1 MILNAN
7 AMNVN
12 ENKQPIVMKNDILI
26 CWEKMSS
33 TRELR
38 KDQLTDFIPIMLL
51 YVCPLKLHSKWYDN
65 FKIFF
70 ASLYKLAQEFVDK
83 AIGTYQVLS
92 FRHFNIVLLQTK
104 Y

>member
-1 MILNAN
+1 MILDAN

-51 YVCPLKLHSKWYDN
+51 YVCPLKLHSKCVSIVTLN
-65 FKIFF
+65 K
-70 ASLYKLAQEFVDK
+70 SLKNLKLK
-83 AIGTYQVLS
+83 LS
-92 FRHFNIVLLQTK
+92 H
-104 Y
+104 